1 MKKIIKVMI
10 TSFVV
15 SAFFL
20 GCRGSSDDALLQYI
34 NMQDLLKPSQIN
46 PEDYEVAFFDD
57 FNGKDLDY
65 SKWSKCDNE
74 ERQAHL
80 TNHGWWMKECAYV
93 ENGNLVLEC
102 KKAEDGRLFSGG
114 IRSRGKFE
122 STKGIYEIKFKV
134 EDGSGG
140 FWYAFWIFA
149 QNNDAHAKDG
159 TAKDGAELDCFEI
172 LPGMNKMMSTIHWD
186 AYGSAHK
193 SKGTDSKYLSSSF
206 YNSWH
211 IFQFEWSDNSYI
223 CYLDGARLWEMNGSD
238 YGNGMCQVPGYMKV
252 TTEFGEGFGGTLDS
266 IFSRGGTKKMYVDYV
281 KVMKL
286 K

>member
-1 MKKIIKVMI
+1 MRKNLKIFILNIVLSVFI
-10 TSFVV
+10 F
-15 SAFFL
+15 
-20 GCRGSSDDALLQYI
+20 GCRDSSGDALLQYI

-46 PEDYEVAFFDD
+46 PEDYEDAFFDD

-74 ERQAHL
+74 ERQSHL
-80 TNHGWWMKECAYV
+80 SNHGWWMNECAYV

-114 IRSRGKFE
+114 IRSKGKFE
-122 STKGIYEIKFKV
+122 RTKGLYEIKFKV
-134 EDGSGG
+134 EDGSG

-149 QNNDAHAKDG
+149 KNKPENISGSASN
-159 TAKDGAELDCFEI
+159 GAELDCFEI
-172 LPGMNKMMSTIHWD
+172 LPGMDKMMSTIHWD
-186 AYGSAHK
+186 AYGSEHK
-193 SKGTDSKYLSSSF
+193 QKGTEPKYLSSSF

-238 YGNGMCQVPGYMKV
+238 YGNGMCQVPGYMKI
-252 TTEFGEGFGGTLDS
+252 TTEFGKEFGGPLDS
-266 IFSRGGTKKMYVDYV
+266 LIENGGTKKMLVDYV
-281 KVMKL
+281 KFSTRK
-286 K
+286 

>member
-1 MKKIIKVMI
+1 MGKNLKIFILSIVLSVFI
-10 TSFVV
+10 F
-15 SAFFL
+15 
-20 GCRGSSDDALLQYI
+20 GCRDSSGDALLQYI

-46 PEDYEVAFFDD
+46 PEDYEDAFFDD

-74 ERQAHL
+74 ERQKDFF
-80 TNHGWWMKECAYV
+80 NHGWWMKECAYV

-114 IRSRGKFE
+114 IRSKGKFE
-122 STKGIYEIKFKV
+122 RTKGLYEIKFKV
-134 EDGSGG
+134 EDGSG

-149 QNNDAHAKDG
+149 KNKPENISGSASN
-159 TAKDGAELDCFEI
+159 GAELDCFEI
-172 LPGMNKMMSTIHWD
+172 LPGMDKMMSTIHWD
-186 AYGSAHK
+186 AYDREHHK
-193 SKGTDSKYLSSSF
+193 WKETEPKYLSSSF

-238 YGNGMCQVPGYMKV
+238 YGNGMCQVPGYMKI
-252 TTEFGEGFGGTLDS
+252 TTEFGKEFGGELDS
-266 IFSRGGTKKMYVDYV
+266 LIENGGTKKMLVDYV
-281 KVMKL
+281 KFSTRK
-286 K
+286 

>member
-1 MKKIIKVMI
+1 MFI
-10 TSFVV
+10 F
-15 SAFFL
+15 
-20 GCRGSSDDALLQYI
+20 GCRDSSGDALLQYI

-46 PEDYEVAFFDD
+46 PEDYEDAFFDD

-74 ERQAHL
+74 ERQKDFS
-80 TNHGWWMKECAYV
+80 NHGWWMKECAYV

-114 IRSRGKFE
+114 IRSKGKFE
-122 STKGIYEIKFKV
+122 RTKGLYEIKFKV
-134 EDGSGG
+134 EDGSG

-149 QNNDAHAKDG
+149 KNDPANISGSASN
-159 TAKDGAELDCFEI
+159 GAELDCFEI
-172 LPGMNKMMSTIHWD
+172 LPGMDKMMSTIHWD
-186 AYGSAHK
+186 AYGSEHK
-193 SKGTDSKYLSSSF
+193 QKGTEPKYFSSSF

-238 YGNGMCQVPGYMKV
+238 YGNGMCQVPGYMKI
-252 TTEFGEGFGGTLDS
+252 TTEFGKEFGGELDS
-266 IFSRGGTKKMYVDYV
+266 LIENGGTKKMLVDYV
-281 KVMKL
+281 KFSTRK
-286 K
+286 